1 MRLLP
6 GMHCV
11 AFCTGQARS
20 LDIHVPLPVINN
32 QLSDQKQI
40 TFLSPSF
47 GDKCLRS
54 LFSATCCNSMRQYSL
69 ESVSQYLRSMHAHQI
84 IQLVPNVQKF
94 SWARKKHA
102 CNMNRSISQ
111 STSNLYPL
119 NINLLKRQVAQKY
132 LFLYFCSRAFLLFPL
147 AGVLPTYFSSVTH
160 GVIRAN
166 LGHSI
171 CYDDNLE
178 TCSLK
183 QQSKQPTPSPGL
195 VLMLSFLR
203 NRGLPAI
210 SFQGIVFHL
219 PNHMNVHKDNS
230 NLESK
235 TLMSTERGKKIISY
249 KILQNITTLITE
261 ASLTPPNNPFQKLQ

>member
-32 QLSDQKQI
+32 QLSDQKQT

-54 LFSATCCNSMRQYSL
+54 LFSATCCDSMRQYSL

-119 NINLLKRQVAQKY
+119 NINLLKRQVA
-132 LFLYFCSRAFLLFPL
+132 LERNICSFISVQGHFYYSLQQECYRLTSHQLHMELSGLTWDTQFATMITQRLAVLSSSPSSPLLHL
-147 AGVLPTYFSSVTH
+147 AQCL
-160 GVIRAN
+160 
-166 LGHSI
+166 
-171 CYDDNLE
+171 
-178 TCSLK
+178 CS
-183 QQSKQPTPSPGL
+183 
-195 VLMLSFLR
+195 
-203 NRGLPAI
+203 
-210 SFQGIVFHL
+210 
-219 PNHMNVHKDNS
+219 
-230 NLESK
+230 
-235 TLMSTERGKKIISY
+235 
-249 KILQNITTLITE
+249 
-261 ASLTPPNNPFQKLQ
+261 PF